1 MAADLIPSPSGSRHP
16 ADGAERL
23 TDALRS
29 LAMTYIGARRAGG
42 ELRTRLLAIEQERAQ
57 LLGAIGDREYGT
69 ASDRELAEI
78 DRVRRM
84 IARSSAASSERVR
97 ALEAVIAAVAG
108 NAVAARSQPS
118 MPPPAAAPAQ
128 QPPAEFSEIRPAAEA
143 RGGWSPPS
151 DAVVGSRAADR
162 EPRRLR

>member
-1 MAADLIPSPSGSRHP
+1 MTAELVPQP
-16 ADGAERL
+16 APAETTRGVDRL
-23 TDALRS
+23 NDALRS

-42 ELRTRLLAIEQERAQ
+42 ELRTRLLAIEHERAQ
-57 LLGAIGDREYGT
+57 ILGAIGDREYGT

-78 DRVRRM
+78 DRVRRT
-84 IARSSAASSERVR
+84 IARSSAATSERLR

-108 NAVAARSQPS
+108 NVLAERSKRPG
-118 MPPPAAAPAQ
+118 PPTAT
-128 QPPAEFSEIRPAAEA
+128 PPVRERPAAFAEVRPVPEA

-151 DAVVGSRAADR
+151 DAVVGSRSGDR

>member
-1 MAADLIPSPSGSRHP
+1 VTADIAPIPDTTRS
-16 ADGAERL
+16 ADSLNE
-23 TDALRS
+23 ALRA
-29 LAMTYIGARRAGG
+29 LALTYIGARRAGG

-57 LLGAIGDREYGT
+57 LLGAIGEHEYGS

-84 IARSSAASSERVR
+84 IARSSAASTERLR

-108 NAVAARSQPS
+108 NVLTRSVTQA
-118 MPPPAAAPAQ
+118 PAAAFPQPARSE
-128 QPPAEFSEIRPAAEA
+128 PRPFAEVRPDAAV

-151 DAVVGSRAADR
+151 DAVVASRDPGR
-162 EPRRLR
+162 GRRLR

>member
-1 MAADLIPSPSGSRHP
+1 MN
-16 ADGAERL
+16 E
-23 TDALRS
+23 ALRS

-78 DRVRRM
+78 DRVRRT
-84 IARSSAASSERVR
+84 IARSSAASSERLR

-108 NAVAARSQPS
+108 NVLADRSKPRAQPS
-118 MPPPAAAPAQ
+118 AASPAQ
-128 QPPAEFSEIRPAAEA
+128 QRPAPSTEVRPAAEA
-143 RGGWSPPS
+143 RGGWTPPS
-151 DAVVGSRAADR
+151 DAVVGSHVGGR